1 MNHPHFS
8 TVFILCRN
16 FIYHNSRKT
25 GNANNSLFCNYSE
38 EKDYLCKTIKKQE
51 IMAIEIKPIPVL
63 RGKVAERFVEEA
75 DRNARERRGSIDFTK
90 QVEKMRAILK
100 RSKLYNID
108 KEG

>member
-1 MNHPHFS
+1 
-8 TVFILCRN
+8 
-16 FIYHNSRKT
+16 
-25 GNANNSLFCNYSE
+25 
-38 EKDYLCKTIKKQE
+38 
-51 IMAIEIKPIPVL
+51 MAIEIKPIPVL
-63 RGKVAERFVEEA
+63 RGKAAERFVEEA